1 MRRFVLAALT
11 ILCSAGF
18 AAAQG
23 GTLNL
28 NPSDADT
35 LRPLAPAK
43 ADHGPFANG
52 DTDIVAVTLVPINLD
67 PRPATAVPAPTPA
80 PRPLFGQYEGFRF
93 QLAAGYSYFRFRS
106 ALFNSNMNGL
116 QTSLSYFLNDWFAV
130 EGNTIAAFGS
140 SVFGERSKALLFTG
154 GARVAWRGGRR
165 RFEPWMHG
173 LVGGLHMLPQTA
185 AGGKVGF
192 AVQAGGGVD
201 YRLSG
206 RASARF
212 GGDYI
217 RSQLYSASQSNFQV
231 GGGLVINF

>member
-1 MRRFVLAALT
+1 MRRFVLAVLT
-11 ILCSAGF
+11 ILCCAGL
-18 AAAQG
+18 AVAQS

-28 NPSDADT
+28 NTSEADT
-35 LRPLAPAK
+35 LRPFAPAK
-43 ADHGPFANG
+43 GDLRLFAN
-52 DTDIVAVTLVPINLD
+52 DSTDPVTLTLVPIDLN
-67 PRPATAVPAPTPA
+67 PQPAPAAPVPTPA
-80 PRPLFGQYEGFRF
+80 PPFGHYEGYRF
-93 QLAAGYSYFRFRS
+93 QLGVGYSYFHFRS
-106 ALFNSNMNGL
+106 ALFNSNMSGF

-140 SVFGERSKALLFTG
+140 SVFNERSKALLFTG
-154 GARVAWRGGRR
+154 GARLAWRDSRR
-165 RFEPWMHG
+165 RFEPWAHG
-173 LVGGLHMLPQTA
+173 LIGGLHMLPQTA

-206 RASARF
+206 RALARF

-217 RSQLYSASQSNFQV
+217 RSQLYSTSQNNFQI